1 MKKVLSIVLSLVL
14 VICMMPVMAFA
25 GTNDA
30 AYNDIAGEK
39 CEGAVNVLSAL
50 GVVDGYENGTY
61 KPEQTVTRAE
71 MAKLVITALGM
82 DSYATATKSSYSD
95 MANAQWAI
103 PVVEYATNLGII
115 EGVGGGRFSPGNP
128 LTYEQAATMIVRA
141 IGFTT
146 ACNEMNGTWPAIY
159 VQKATALGLF
169 ENVEGNNYGTGANRG
184 DVAIMLYNALNTP
197 MVYADKDGQTLE
209 KTGKDGGKITMMTTL
224 NKNGT
229 AVYGVLTP
237 EDADTALTNVRS
249 LIGAAG
255 KIIKNKDGKVLSIGD
270 IQTQFLTGEYNGEKF
285 VVGDTEYTIAPKAYT
300 NYAAEGKVTPGTNN
314 DSDTV
319 PAFKNNSTDG
329 VKNLSA
335 VEKKTVTIA
344 VKVSGKTI
352 KNIYSISYWDATTGD
367 AKQVTSSQL
376 KKITSDKSLL
386 GYKFPKNDD
395 TEIDMNA
402 FALLGV
408 DSLDKIAADNIVA
421 VYANSDN
428 VITKVEVGTEVVT
441 DKVAKVKT
449 NDDVYKTV
457 YTVGDK
463 EYKASKLL
471 TEADAKALVNTLTAG
486 AEVKMFLD
494 YSGKIYKAEVVEDTY
509 LYGVALKAADTG
521 NSYDDTDYM
530 IKVMQADGKAAVLK
544 IKNKATFDN
553 ITTGKVNEGQLV
565 RYKVNSDNQ
574 VTEMTVATAKTS
586 AKTEYNNG
594 VLDGKLCADDMVV
607 FVYNGQGVADADN
620 YKVVK
625 ASALTGDIAK
635 DTFIFQNS
643 KDEITA
649 IKVGDAATSA
659 VDTFGFVNSK
669 SSVMNDKDEVVF
681 EIVGVADGKEL
692 NAKTEPTGT
701 YEFDNKTFM
710 KFDMSGDVIDRI
722 TAAKL
727 AEKDN
732 VLSEADFTADKAN
745 DAVMFKSGTPYGT
758 VGNLM
763 VYKTTADCNGSSVE
777 VDGVNRVIKDAK
789 VYKATLNSDKA
800 FAGWEIAEVTDIEEE
815 GYVALLQTSKKSSN
829 WDTVVYI
836 PYEVNRDNKDI
847 ILTTVVKTDTTVKAA
862 VKDAKEGT
870 LVNNYNAVGDFD
882 VDGTNVK
889 VVYTL
894 DQDPFTPNETVDQ
907 RTAPAVADLARFLG
921 TLYDEGNGVET
932 ITFNGGTY
940 KWNTAGL
947 LKGSNYQL
955 NGDGATLVSVITTR
969 YLTGTSANSVTI
981 PLTLDGVAYNYVIS
995 VKLSE

>member
-1 MKKVLSIVLSLVL
+1 MKKVLSIVLSLVM

-25 GTNDA
+25 GSNDA
-30 AYNDIAGEK
+30 VYSDIAGEK
-39 CEGAVNVLSAL
+39 CEGAVSVLSAL

-128 LTYEQAATMIVRA
+128 VTYEQAATMIVRA

-146 ACNEMNGTWPAIY
+146 DCNEMNGTGPAIY

-197 MVYADKDGQTLE
+197 MVYADKDGQTLT
-209 KTGKDGGKITMMTTL
+209 KFGKDGDVITMMTTL

-229 AVYGVLTP
+229 VEYGVLTP
-237 EDADTALTNVRS
+237 EAADDALTNVRS

-270 IQTQFLTGEYNGEKF
+270 IQTQFLTGDYNASTKKF
-285 VVGDTEYTIAPKAYT
+285 EVGDTDYTIASDAYST
-300 NYAAEGKVTPGTNN
+300 YGVVDKSVVTTPGKTNV
-314 DSDTV
+314 TT
-319 PAFKNNSTDG
+319 FKNNAKVTDS
-329 VKNLSA
+329 NLA
-335 VEKKTVTIA
+335 ALGKGTYTIA

-352 KNIYSISYWDATTGD
+352 KNIYSISYWNATTGD

-428 VITKVEVGTEVVT
+428 VITKLEVGTEVVT

-509 LYGVALKAADTG
+509 LYGVALKAAGTG
-521 NSYDDTDYM
+521 NSYDDTNYM

-544 IKNKATFDN
+544 IKNKATFNN
-553 ITTGKVNEGQLV
+553 ITGKVNEGQLV

-574 VTEMTVATAKTS
+574 VTEMTIATAKTS

-649 IKVGDAATSA
+649 IKVGDEATSA

-692 NAKTEPTGT
+692 NAKTEPTDT

-889 VVYTL
+889 VVYTS

-907 RTAPAVADLARFLG
+907 KTAPAVADLARFLG

-940 KWNTAGL
+940 KWNTVGS

-955 NGDGATLVSVITTR
+955 NGDGATLVSAITTM

>member
-1 MKKVLSIVLSLVL
+1 M
-14 VICMMPVMAFA
+14 
-25 GTNDA
+25 
-30 AYNDIAGEK
+30 
-39 CEGAVNVLSAL
+39 
-50 GVVDGYENGTY
+50 
-61 KPEQTVTRAE
+61 
-71 MAKLVITALGM
+71 
-82 DSYATATKSSYSD
+82 
-95 MANAQWAI
+95 
-103 PVVEYATNLGII
+103 
-115 EGVGGGRFSPGNP
+115 
-128 LTYEQAATMIVRA
+128 
-141 IGFTT
+141 
-146 ACNEMNGTWPAIY
+146 
-159 VQKATALGLF
+159 
-169 ENVEGNNYGTGANRG
+169 
-184 DVAIMLYNALNTP
+184 
-197 MVYADKDGQTLE
+197 
-209 KTGKDGGKITMMTTL
+209 
-224 NKNGT
+224 
-229 AVYGVLTP
+229 LTP

-255 KIIKNKDGKVLSIGD
+255 KIIKNKDGKILSIGD

-329 VKNLSA
+329 VKNLSS

-521 NSYDDTDYM
+521 NSYDNTDYM

-544 IKNKATFDN
+544 IKNQVTFNN
-553 ITTGKVNEGQLV
+553 IKDEVNEGQLV

-574 VTEMTVATAKTS
+574 VTEMTIATAKTS

-889 VVYTL
+889 VVYTS

-955 NGDGATLVSVITTR
+955 NGDGATLVSAITTM

>member
-1 MKKVLSIVLSLVL
+1 MKKVLSIVLSLVM

-25 GTNDA
+25 GSNDA
-30 AYNDIAGEK
+30 VYSDIAGEK

-128 LTYEQAATMIVRA
+128 VTYEQAATMIVRA

-255 KIIKNKDGKVLSIGD
+255 KIIKNKDGKILSIGD

-329 VKNLSA
+329 VKNLSS

-509 LYGVALKAADTG
+509 LYGVALKAAGTG
-521 NSYDDTDYM
+521 NSYDNTDYM

-544 IKNKATFDN
+544 IKNQVTFNN
-553 ITTGKVNEGQLV
+553 IKDEVNEGQLV

-574 VTEMTVATAKTS
+574 VTEMTIATAKTS

-889 VVYTL
+889 VVYTS

-907 RTAPAVADLARFLG
+907 RTAPAVADLTRFLG

-955 NGDGATLVSVITTR
+955 NGDGATLVSAITTM

-995 VKLSE
+995 VKSSE

>member
-1 MKKVLSIVLSLVL
+1 M
-14 VICMMPVMAFA
+14 
-25 GTNDA
+25 GD
-30 AYNDIAGEK
+30 
-39 CEGAVNVLSAL
+39 
-50 GVVDGYENGTY
+50 
-61 KPEQTVTRAE
+61 
-71 MAKLVITALGM
+71 
-82 DSYATATKSSYSD
+82 
-95 MANAQWAI
+95 

-128 LTYEQAATMIVRA
+128 VTYEQAATMIVRA

-255 KIIKNKDGKVLSIGD
+255 KIIKNKDGKILSIGD

-329 VKNLSA
+329 VKNLSS

-509 LYGVALKAADTG
+509 LYGVALKAAGTG
-521 NSYDDTDYM
+521 NSYDNTDYM

-544 IKNKATFDN
+544 IKNQVTFNN
-553 ITTGKVNEGQLV
+553 IKDEVNEGQLV

-574 VTEMTVATAKTS
+574 VTEMTIATAKTS

-889 VVYTL
+889 VVYTS

-907 RTAPAVADLARFLG
+907 RTAPAVADLTRFLG

-955 NGDGATLVSVITTR
+955 NGDGATLVSAITTM

>member
-25 GTNDA
+25 GSNDA
-30 AYNDIAGEK
+30 VYSDIAGEK

-128 LTYEQAATMIVRA
+128 VTYEQAATMIVRA

-255 KIIKNKDGKVLSIGD
+255 KIIKNKDGKILSIGD

-329 VKNLSA
+329 VKNLSS

-376 KKITSDKSLL
+376 KKITSDKSFL

-471 TEADAKALVNTLTAG
+471 TEADATALVNTLTAG

-509 LYGVALKAADTG
+509 LYGVALKAAGTG
-521 NSYDDTDYM
+521 NSYDNTDYM

-544 IKNKATFDN
+544 IKNQVTFNN
-553 ITTGKVNEGQLV
+553 IKVEVNEGQLV

-574 VTEMTVATAKTS
+574 VTEMTIATAKTS

-889 VVYTL
+889 VVYTS

-907 RTAPAVADLARFLG
+907 RTAPAVADLTRFLG

-955 NGDGATLVSVITTR
+955 NGDGATLVSAITTM

>member
-25 GTNDA
+25 GSNDA
-30 AYNDIAGEK
+30 VYSDIAGEK

-128 LTYEQAATMIVRA
+128 VTYEQAATMIVRA

-255 KIIKNKDGKVLSIGD
+255 KIIKNKDGKILSIGD

-329 VKNLSA
+329 VKNLSS

-471 TEADAKALVNTLTAG
+471 TEADAKALVNTPTAG

-509 LYGVALKAADTG
+509 LYGVALKAAGTG
-521 NSYDDTDYM
+521 NSYDNTDYM

-544 IKNKATFDN
+544 IKNQVTFNN
-553 ITTGKVNEGQLV
+553 IKDEVNEGQLV

-574 VTEMTVATAKTS
+574 VTEMTIATAKTS

-889 VVYTL
+889 VVYTS

-907 RTAPAVADLARFLG
+907 RTAPAVADLTRFLG

-955 NGDGATLVSVITTR
+955 NGDGATLVSAITTM

>member
-25 GTNDA
+25 GSNDA
-30 AYNDIAGEK
+30 VYSDIAGEK

-128 LTYEQAATMIVRA
+128 VTYEQAATMIVRA

-255 KIIKNKDGKVLSIGD
+255 KIIKNKDGKILSIGD

-329 VKNLSA
+329 VKNLSS

-509 LYGVALKAADTG
+509 LYGVALIAAGTG
-521 NSYDDTDYM
+521 NSYDNTDYM

-544 IKNKATFDN
+544 IKNQVTFNN
-553 ITTGKVNEGQLV
+553 IKDEVNEGQLV

-574 VTEMTVATAKTS
+574 VTEMTIATAKTS

-607 FVYNGQGVADADN
+607 FVYNGHGVADADN

-692 NAKTEPTGT
+692 NAKTEPIGT

-889 VVYTL
+889 VVYTS

-907 RTAPAVADLARFLG
+907 RTAPAVADLTRFLG

-955 NGDGATLVSVITTR
+955 NGDGATLVSAITTM

>member
-25 GTNDA
+25 GSNDA
-30 AYNDIAGEK
+30 VYSDIAGEK

-128 LTYEQAATMIVRA
+128 VTYEQAATMIVRA

-255 KIIKNKDGKVLSIGD
+255 KIIKNKDGKILSIGD

-329 VKNLSA
+329 VKNLSS

-509 LYGVALKAADTG
+509 LYGVALKAAGTG
-521 NSYDDTDYM
+521 NSYDNTDYM

-544 IKNKATFDN
+544 IKNQVTFNN
-553 ITTGKVNEGQLV
+553 IKDEVNEGQLV

-574 VTEMTVATAKTS
+574 VTEMTIATAKTS

-701 YEFDNKTFM
+701 YEFDNKKFM

-889 VVYTL
+889 VVYTS

-955 NGDGATLVSVITTR
+955 NGDGATLVSAITTM

>member
-1 MKKVLSIVLSLVL
+1 
-14 VICMMPVMAFA
+14 
-25 GTNDA
+25 
-30 AYNDIAGEK
+30 
-39 CEGAVNVLSAL
+39 
-50 GVVDGYENGTY
+50 
-61 KPEQTVTRAE
+61 
-71 MAKLVITALGM
+71 
-82 DSYATATKSSYSD
+82 

-128 LTYEQAATMIVRA
+128 VTYEQAATMIVRA

-255 KIIKNKDGKVLSIGD
+255 KIIKNKDGKILSIGD

-329 VKNLSA
+329 VKNLSS

-509 LYGVALKAADTG
+509 LYGVALKAAGTG
-521 NSYDDTDYM
+521 NSYDNTDYM

-544 IKNKATFDN
+544 IKNQVTFNN
-553 ITTGKVNEGQLV
+553 IKDEVNEGQLV

-574 VTEMTVATAKTS
+574 VTEMTIATAKTS

-889 VVYTL
+889 VVYTS

-907 RTAPAVADLARFLG
+907 RTAPAVADLTRFLG

-955 NGDGATLVSVITTR
+955 NGDGATLVSAITTM

>member
-25 GTNDA
+25 GSNDA
-30 AYNDIAGEK
+30 VYSDIAGEK

-128 LTYEQAATMIVRA
+128 VTYEQAATMIVRA

-255 KIIKNKDGKVLSIGD
+255 KIIKNKDGKILSIGD

-329 VKNLSA
+329 VKNLSS

-509 LYGVALKAADTG
+509 LYGVALKAAGTG
-521 NSYDDTDYM
+521 NSYDNTDYM

-544 IKNKATFDN
+544 IKNQVTFNN
-553 ITTGKVNEGQLV
+553 IKDEVNEGQLV

-574 VTEMTVATAKTS
+574 VTEMTIATAKTS

-889 VVYTL
+889 VVYTS

-907 RTAPAVADLARFLG
+907 RTAPAVADLTRFLG

-955 NGDGATLVSVITTR
+955 NGDGATLVSAITTM

>member
-25 GTNDA
+25 GSNDA
-30 AYNDIAGEK
+30 VYSDIAGEK

-128 LTYEQAATMIVRA
+128 VTYEQAATMIVRA

-255 KIIKNKDGKVLSIGD
+255 KIIKNKDGKILSIGD

-329 VKNLSA
+329 VKNLSS

-521 NSYDDTDYM
+521 NSYDNTDYM

-544 IKNKATFDN
+544 IKNQVTFNN
-553 ITTGKVNEGQLV
+553 IKDEVNEGQLV

-574 VTEMTVATAKTS
+574 VTEMTIATAKTS

-889 VVYTL
+889 VVYTS

-955 NGDGATLVSVITTR
+955 NGDGATLVSAITTM

>member
-25 GTNDA
+25 GSNDA
-30 AYNDIAGEK
+30 VYSDIAGEK

-128 LTYEQAATMIVRA
+128 VTYEQAATMIVRA

-255 KIIKNKDGKVLSIGD
+255 KIIKNKDGKILSIGD

-329 VKNLSA
+329 VKNLSS

-509 LYGVALKAADTG
+509 LYGVALKAAGTG
-521 NSYDDTDYM
+521 NSYDNTDYM

-544 IKNKATFDN
+544 IKNQVTFNN
-553 ITTGKVNEGQLV
+553 IKDEVNEGQLV

-574 VTEMTVATAKTS
+574 VTEMTIATAKTS

-889 VVYTL
+889 VVYTS

-955 NGDGATLVSVITTR
+955 NGDGATLVSAITTM